1 MTQARHASFGS
12 IRVKPPPAGRGQRI
26 GVMGGS
32 FNPPHEGH
40 RVVAAT
46 AHRRLALDRLWWVVT
61 PANPLKPQAGSPD
74 QAARIAASHAFA
86 PGPRVTVTGF
96 EAELGTPYTAVTL
109 AFLVRRYPTARLVW
123 VMGADNLATFH
134 RWRRWRD
141 IARMVPI
148 AVVDRPSWRLKAL
161 ASPAARALARAR
173 IPESRAATLVRR
185 RAPCWVMLTTRLS
198 PASST
203 ALRRRPAAGG

>member
-1 MTQARHASFGS
+1 
-12 IRVKPPPAGRGQRI
+12 VKPPPAGRGQRI

-161 ASPAARALARAR
+161 ASPAARALAGAR

>member
-46 AHRRLALDRLWWVVT
+46 ALRRLALDRLWWVVT

-161 ASPAARALARAR
+161 ASPAARALAGAR
-173 IPESRAATLVRR
+173 IPESRAASLVRR
-185 RAPCWVMLTTRLS
+185 RPPCWVMLTTRLS